1 MHFYTVN
8 CQLLIINFKK
18 NMPAIIINSIEM
30 TDKQKAVIA
39 DKFVSVFSEV
49 TGVPKD
55 RVYLF
60 FNGYDLS
67 DVVIGGKLCSENPPK
82 FAKAKFN
89 AAEWEK

>member
-89 AAEWEK
+89 ADQWEK